1 MEKIVEICTG
11 SYLDALNAYKGGA
24 KRIELN
30 SALALG
36 GLTPSL
42 SSLILTKENTDLKVI
57 CMIRNRAGGFCYDEE
72 EFKQMLLDAKLLLQ
86 NGADGLA
93 YGFLN
98 KDKTIDLYKT
108 DIMTKL
114 VKEFNSEAIFH
125 RAFDITP
132 NPYRTIDDLID
143 LKIDRILT
151 SGQKAKAID
160 GLDLIKDL
168 QSKYGDKIEI
178 LAGSGVNSTN
188 ASYIMNYAGISQ
200 VHSSCK
206 NYLNDPTTIGKEVN
220 YSYLQ
225 SPNEDK
231 YDIVDQNLVKK
242 LINSI

>member
-42 SSLILTKENTDLKVI
+42 SSLILTKQNTDLKVI
-57 CMIRNRAGGFCYDEE
+57 CMIRSRAGGFCYDEE
-72 EFKQMLLDAKLLLQ
+72 EFKQMLMEAKLLLQ

-98 KDKTIDLYKT
+98 DDKTIDINKT
-108 DIMTKL
+108 NIMTKL
-114 VKEFNSEAIFH
+114 VKEFDKEAIFH

-132 NPYRTIDDLID
+132 NPYRVIEDLID

-188 ASYIMNYAGISQ
+188 ASYIMNYTGISQ

-206 NYLNDPTTIGKEVN
+206 NYLIDPTTIGKDVN

-231 YDIVDQNLVKK
+231 YDIVDQELVRK
-242 LINSI
+242 LLNSI